1 MRPSQR
7 PSCQLISRGVAL
19 EAAFNATIS
28 TSTAVVLRGEAGCQ
42 LYNVNKHKSLVSRLI
57 RCFWVLAIDPE
68 PDHDARG
75 GRPGDQ

>member
-42 LYNVNKHKSLVSRLI
+42 LYNVNTHKSLISSGAFG
-57 RCFWVLAIDPE
+57 FWRSIPNPIVTHA
-68 PDHDARG
+68 G
-75 GRPGDQ
+75 GDQVTSR